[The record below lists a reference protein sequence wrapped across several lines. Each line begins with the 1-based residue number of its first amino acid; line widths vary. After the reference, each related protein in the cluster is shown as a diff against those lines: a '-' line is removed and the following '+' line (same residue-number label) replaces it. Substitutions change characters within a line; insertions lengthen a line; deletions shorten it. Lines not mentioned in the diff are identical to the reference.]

1 MDVNPKYLELKN
13 ELYEARKQY
22 AEAQAQAR
30 IYAKQIEVLKSDIKS
45 LVWGNQLSDCWVQL
59 DSSGFYSFCAGQW
72 VYNGYR

>member
-45 LVWGNQLSDCWVQL
+45 LVWGNQLSDC
-59 DSSGFYSFCAGQW
+59 
-72 VYNGYR
+72 